1 MVSER
6 YFLFGIEEMGEALK
20 SIIPSVPSGLFNN
33 IIQGLKSDKIPSD
46 KILEFLSNFLNNGII
61 KILIE
66 DPKIGAHIK
75 NQFLNKSGKKLNLE
89 TDFLDPITIEI
100 VNNSNLI
107 KINKAEMGKNIPAI
121 KINQSLIN
129 QILENND
136 FRFLKYLTLPQDDP
150 LAIKFSETD
159 REYIAD
165 MIVRIFLTFATAILM
180 REDLQSKIKKN
191 IEESIKM
198 ASSLFS

>member
-20 SIIPSVPSGLFNN
+20 TIIPSVPSGLFNN
-33 IIQGLKSDKIPSD
+33 ITQGLKTGKIPSD

-66 DPKIGAHIK
+66 DSKMGSHIK
-75 NQFLNKSGKKLNLE
+75 NQFLNKSGKKINLK

-107 KINKAEMGKNIPAI
+107 KINKAKMGINIPSI

-136 FRFLKYLTLPQDDP
+136 FRFLKYLTLPPDNP

-165 MIVRIFLTFATAILM
+165 MIVRIFLAVSTAILM